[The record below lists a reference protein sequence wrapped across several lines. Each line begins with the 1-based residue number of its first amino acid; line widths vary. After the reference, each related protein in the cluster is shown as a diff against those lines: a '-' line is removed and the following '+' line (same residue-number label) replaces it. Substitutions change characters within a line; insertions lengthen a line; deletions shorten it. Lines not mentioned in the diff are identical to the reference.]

1 MVLAAIPVKKSIVL
15 NLLVCFGI
23 QAQITGRG
31 AMNDC
36 KQCPHSIGDR
46 DCDFP
51 DCEGGWESVSNLIDK
66 QAAKIIELQGDLRIL
81 ADALLQA
88 KAVLENDLY
97 RTRVKNAHDLMEEAN
112 DTALY
117 WMSEP

>member
-1 MVLAAIPVKKSIVL
+1 
-15 NLLVCFGI
+15 
-23 QAQITGRG
+23 
-31 AMNDC
+31 MNDC